1 MLASPIRRHR
11 RVPCDRPA
19 VLEVPT
25 PSGPERSLATVK
37 ALSLGGLGLAFD
49 EWETCDVNAGDVV
62 FVHLRSPRGALV
74 LPARVAWIRH
84 DHSARFDLGVMLLR
98 ERLDHVT
105 AASYRALV
113 AEADEHTT
121 GAD

>member
-1 MLASPIRRHR
+1 
-11 RVPCDRPA
+11 
-19 VLEVPT
+19 
-25 PSGPERSLATVK
+25 LATVK

-49 EWETCDVNAGDVV
+49 EWESCEVKAGDSVY
-62 FVHLRSPRGALV
+62 VHLHSPRGALV

-84 DHSARFDLGVMLLR
+84 DPSARFDLGVMLLH

-113 AEADEHTT
+113 ADADEQTA